1 MASKVG
7 VVLKACL
14 EHGLL
19 VLAHP
24 VDPVHLLLVALPDV
38 LQHVP
43 LLLEAL
49 LWSLHGNKGGSSH
62 IASADDVAQS
72 NDVWGDPCG
81 VRRAGWQLQLGAKAA
96 WILNVL
102 WKKRILVL

>member
-1 MASKVG
+1 MASKVA
-7 VVLKACL
+7 VVLESCL
-14 EHGLL
+14 EHSLL

-24 VDPVHLLLVALPDV
+24 VDPVHLPLVALSDV

-62 IASADDVAQS
+62 IASADYVAQS

-96 WILNVL
+96 WVLNVL
-102 WKKRILVL
+102 WKERILVL

>member
-7 VVLKACL
+7 VVLESCL

-19 VLAHP
+19 VLAQP
-24 VDPVHLLLVALPDV
+24 VDPLHLAHVALPDA
-38 LQHVP
+38 LQQLP

-49 LWSLHGNKGGSSH
+49 LRSLHGEEGGGAH
-62 IASADDVAQS
+62 IASAHYVAQS

>member
-1 MASKVG
+1 MTTKVAE
-7 VVLKACL
+7 VLKACL
-14 EHGLL
+14 KHCLL
-19 VLAHP
+19 VLAQP
-24 VDPVHLLLVALPDV
+24 VDPVHLPLIALPDA
-38 LQHVP
+38 LQQLP

-49 LWSLHGNKGGSSH
+49 LRSLHGEEGGGSH
-62 IASADDVAQS
+62 IASADYVAQS

>member
-14 EHGLL
+14 EHSLL

-24 VDPVHLLLVALPDV
+24 VDPVHLPLVALSDV

-49 LWSLHGNKGGSSH
+49 LRSLHGEEGGGAH
-62 IASADDVAQS
+62 IASADYVAQS
-72 NDVWGDPCG
+72 DDVWVDPCG

-96 WILNVL
+96 WVPNVL
-102 WKKRILVL
+102 LEKNVL

>member
-1 MASKVG
+1 MASKVV

-14 EHGLL
+14 EHSLL

-24 VDPVHLLLVALPDV
+24 VDPVHLPLVALPDA
-38 LQHVP
+38 LQQLP

-49 LWSLHGNKGGSSH
+49 LRSLHGEEGGGAH
-62 IASADDVAQS
+62 IASADYVAQS